1 MSRVSVDLDGGAL
14 LAEVLPCTKRIAI
27 FTEPDYFAT
36 ARTSGSL
43 VSWWVLKS
51 LEVVLICAIVNIDF
65 GLEIGTTFGAILPTS
80 WMPLV
85 VVEAT
90 KGIAIVI
97 TIAAVAR
104 V

>member
-1 MSRVSVDLDGGAL
+1 M

-36 ARTSGSL
+36 ARTSGGL
-43 VSWWVLKS
+43 VFRRVLKS
-51 LEVVLICAIVNIDF
+51 LKVVLICTVVNIDF
-65 GLEIGTTFGAILPTS
+65 GLEIGTTFGAILPSS
-80 WMPLV
+80 WMPLL